1 MWQSISTISTLA
13 IREMFFNYL
22 LVFPLATYYV
32 LGFIFLV
39 FTGKPTSNLFV
50 PVVLGVV
57 LVTIPFLSKRKIEIR
72 ELRNFEVLTLVGLQ
86 LLVIVCL
93 ANIDYS
99 GIRLTTE
106 SIRVESI
113 WEKLLISHLLLSWMA
128 ALLLTGYITAASR
141 WIQVA
146 AIALIFQSVLI
157 GVIEGRRTAAILPFV
172 FLVFLALGKDGAS
185 TRRLL
190 RAGAIAVV
198 LISAFGIVTSIR
210 TGSAFVM
217 EMLFSRVFWP
227 AIALND
233 ILLMQPN
240 FDPQTLPQVGSRI
253 MENFGGVQYLSTTN
267 EFGRYMGYISPNNH
281 VVGINYGV
289 IGESVLA
296 GGVLFPLILQI
307 VLLSI
312 LSFSMRIA
320 SLAPFNL
327 AMLLP
332 FLYVHGYQME
342 IPYTIVVLLKAGL
355 LFGLVSAF
363 MKMLPE
369 RER

>member
-1 MWQSISTISTLA
+1 
-13 IREMFFNYL
+13 MFFNYL
-22 LVFPLATYYV
+22 LVFPIATYYI
-32 LGFIFLV
+32 LGFLFLV
-39 FTGKPTSNLFV
+39 LTGKQTSSLYL
-50 PVVLGVV
+50 PVLLGVV
-57 LVTIPFLSKRKIEIR
+57 LVTIPFLSRRTIEVR
-72 ELRNFEVLTLVGLQ
+72 ELRNFEVLLIVFLQ
-86 LLVIVCL
+86 FVVILCL
-93 ANIDYS
+93 INLDLS
-99 GIRLTTE
+99 GIRLTSE
-106 SIRVESI
+106 SVRVESI
-113 WEKLLISHLLLSWMA
+113 WERLLIVHLMLSWMA
-128 ALLLTGYITAASR
+128 ALLLTGYVTVASR
-141 WIQVA
+141 WTFVVA
-146 AIALIFQSVLI
+146 IFLIAQSVLV

-185 TRRLL
+185 IRRLL
-190 RAGAIAVV
+190 RAGAIATV
-198 LISAFGIVTSIR
+198 LITAFAIVTSIR
-210 TGSAFVM
+210 TGSAFVI

-233 ILLMQPN
+233 ILLLQPD
-240 FDPQTLPQVGSRI
+240 FDPQTWSQVGDRI

-267 EFGRYMGYISPNNH
+267 EFGRYMGYISPSNY

-296 GGVLFPLILQI
+296 GGLLFPLILQV

-312 LSFSMRIA
+312 LSLSMRV
-320 SLAPFNL
+320 SELAPFNL

-363 MKMLPE
+363 MRMLPE
-369 RER
+369 KSR